1 MKPLVE
7 TDWLNRNLD
16 KVKIFD
22 ATWHLPNQKKI
33 AAEEFKKKHIEG
45 SVFFDI
51 DKHSDKNSDLPHM
64 MPKSFQWKKIVS
76 DFGISN
82 EDHIIIYDNSD
93 IYSSCR
99 LWFSFI
105 YFGHNPNLVSV
116 LNGGMKKWV
125 AEDRPLVTEIKE
137 TIKSDYKVEELKEF
151 IIDKKIIDKNIK
163 SKTFDLV
170 DARSPER
177 FLGKVSEPREGLKA
191 GSIPNS
197 INLHFKKCLKED
209 NTFKNVNDLKKI
221 FNSLNLSNK
230 LAFTCGSGVT
240 ATIIGLVYS
249 IIYGKRPVIYDGS
262 WSEYGLKK

>member
-7 TDWLNRNLD
+7 TDWLNKNLD

-22 ATWHLPNQKKI
+22 ATWHLPNQKKM

-76 DFGISN
+76 DFGVSN
-82 EDHIIIYDNSD
+82 EDHIVIYDNSD

-197 INLHFKKCLKED
+197 INLHFKKCLNED